1 MPYAVAPRCNQF
13 CSKSGTANLL
23 TPTNQAIFQTI
34 VIFVGLF
41 RVTLAISVVLSHIVK
56 TETSFYQGFGGTN
69 AVEIFFLVSGFYIA
83 LILDKT
89 YKSKRL
95 FYLNRILR
103 LYPIYLIVCLLV
115 LLTSIFRRGVAENLF
130 DYSPFVLLISTL
142 SNLTLIGTDW
152 LMFFDTSNG
161 GIQLTSSVVT
171 GDRMRD
177 LLWIAPAW
185 SLGIEIT
192 FYAMAPIL
200 CKRRS
205 KFLLIVIIGLLAVRI
220 LFIQS
225 GLNFTESPFDSRFFP
240 FELPYFLVGILLYR
254 YKRDAK
260 LKSSIPLKYLYPAL
274 ALFFLIFEPL
284 RSGFDLSRTT
294 SMAVL
299 IIMAA
304 VVVLFG
310 QSNEFDRKFGELS
323 YPIYISHVFIAQAYE
338 FSSTGIV
345 KKFPLLDN
353 SHISMSVQILLILV
367 ASYFL
372 LQITKPIEKIRDKN
386 RNSN

>member
-1 MPYAVAPRCNQF
+1 M
-13 CSKSGTANLL
+13 
-23 TPTNQAIFQTI
+23 
-34 VIFVGLF
+34 GLF
-41 RVTLAISVVLSHIVK
+41 RVILAISVVLSHIVK
-56 TETSFYQGFGGTN
+56 TETPFYQGFGGTN
-69 AVEIFFLVSGFYIA
+69 SVEIFFLVSGFYIA

-89 YKSKRL
+89 YKSKRM

-103 LYPIYLIVCLLV
+103 LYPVYLIVCLLV
-115 LLTSIFRRGVAENLF
+115 LLTSILRRGFAENLF
-130 DYSPFVLLISTL
+130 GYSPLVLLISTF

-200 CKRRS
+200 CRWRS
-205 KFLLIVIIGLLAVRI
+205 RFLIAAIIGLCTIRI
-220 LFIQS
+220 FFNQS
-225 GLNFTESPFDSRFFP
+225 EFNFAGSPFDARFFP

-260 LKSSIPLKYLYPAL
+260 LEITIPVKYLYSAL
-274 ALFFLIFEPL
+274 FLFFLIFEPI
-284 RSGFDLSRTT
+284 RSSFDLSRTA

-299 IIMAA
+299 VIVAA

-310 QSNEFDRKFGELS
+310 QSSEFDRKFGELS
-323 YPIYISHVFIAQAYE
+323 YPIYISHVFIAQVYE

-345 KKFPLLDN
+345 KKFSLLDN
-353 SHISMSVQILLILV
+353 NHISMSVQVLLIVLV
-367 ASYFL
+367 SYFL

-386 RNSN
+386 RKLN

>member
-1 MPYAVAPRCNQF
+1 M
-13 CSKSGTANLL
+13 
-23 TPTNQAIFQTI
+23 
-34 VIFVGLF
+34 GLF
-41 RVTLAISVVLSHIVK
+41 RVILAISVVLSHIAK
-56 TETSFYQGFGGTN
+56 TKSPFYQGFGGTN
-69 AVEIFFLVSGFYIA
+69 SVEIFFLVSGFYIA

-89 YKSKRL
+89 YRSKRI

-200 CKRRS
+200 CKWRS
-205 KFLLIVIIGLLAVRI
+205 RFLLATIIGLCTIRI
-220 LFIQS
+220 VFNQS
-225 GLNFTESPFDSRFFP
+225 DFNFVESPFDARFFP

-254 YKRDAK
+254 YRRDTK
-260 LKSSIPLKYLYPAL
+260 LETTIPLKYLYPAL
-274 ALFFLIFEPL
+274 AFFFLIFEPL
-284 RSGFDLSRTT
+284 RSGLDLSRTA

-299 IIMAA
+299 VIVAA

-310 QSNEFDRKFGELS
+310 QSSEFDRKFGELS
-323 YPIYISHVFIAQAYE
+323 YPIYISHIFVAQLYE

-353 SHISMSVQILLILV
+353 SHVSMSVQVLLMV
-367 ASYFL
+367 VTSYFL

-386 RNSN
+386 RNLN

>member
-1 MPYAVAPRCNQF
+1 M
-13 CSKSGTANLL
+13 
-23 TPTNQAIFQTI
+23 
-34 VIFVGLF
+34 F
-41 RVTLAISVVLSHIVK
+41 RVALAISVVLSHIIK
-56 TETSFYQGFGGTN
+56 TKSSFYQGFGGTN
-69 AVEIFFLVSGFYIA
+69 SVEIFFLVSGFYIA

-89 YKSKRL
+89 YKSKRI

-130 DYSPFVLLISTL
+130 DYSPFVLLISTF

-161 GIQLTSSVVT
+161 GIQFTSSVIT
-171 GDRMRD
+171 GDQMRD

-200 CKRRS
+200 CKWRS
-205 KFLLIVIIGLLAVRI
+205 RFLLATIIGLCTIRI
-220 LFIQS
+220 VFNQS
-225 GLNFTESPFDSRFFP
+225 DFNFVESPFDARFFP

-254 YKRDAK
+254 YRRDTK
-260 LKSSIPLKYLYPAL
+260 LETTIPLKYLYPAL

-284 RSGFDLSRTT
+284 RSGLDLSRTA
-294 SMAVL
+294 SMTVL
-299 IIMAA
+299 VIVAT

-310 QSNEFDRKFGELS
+310 QSSEFDRKFGELS
-323 YPIYISHVFIAQAYE
+323 YPIYISHVFVAQLYE

-345 KKFPLLDN
+345 KKFSLLDN
-353 SHISMSVQILLILV
+353 SHASIFVQVLLMV
-367 ASYFL
+367 VTSYFL

-386 RNSN
+386 RNLN

>member
-1 MPYAVAPRCNQF
+1 M
-13 CSKSGTANLL
+13 
-23 TPTNQAIFQTI
+23 
-34 VIFVGLF
+34 F
-41 RVTLAISVVLSHIVK
+41 RVALAISVVLSHIIK
-56 TETSFYQGFGGTN
+56 TKSSFYQGFGGTN
-69 AVEIFFLVSGFYIA
+69 SVEIFFLVSGFYIA

-89 YKSKRL
+89 YKSKRI

-130 DYSPFVLLISTL
+130 DYSPFVLLISTF

-161 GIQLTSSVVT
+161 GIQFTSSVIT

-200 CKRRS
+200 CKWRS
-205 KFLLIVIIGLLAVRI
+205 RFLLATIIGLCTIRI
-220 LFIQS
+220 VFNQS
-225 GLNFTESPFDSRFFP
+225 DFNFVESPFDARFFP

-254 YKRDAK
+254 YRRDTK
-260 LKSSIPLKYLYPAL
+260 LETTIPLKYLYPAL
-274 ALFFLIFEPL
+274 ALFFLIFEPV
-284 RSGFDLSRTT
+284 RSGLDLSRTA

-299 IIMAA
+299 VIVSA
-304 VVVLFG
+304 VIVLFG
-310 QSNEFDRKFGELS
+310 QSSEFDRKFGELS
-323 YPIYISHVFIAQAYE
+323 YPIYISHVFVAQLYD

-345 KKFPLLDN
+345 KKFSLLDN
-353 SHISMSVQILLILV
+353 SHVSMSVQVLLMVLT
-367 ASYFL
+367 SYFL

-386 RNSN
+386 RNLN

>member
-1 MPYAVAPRCNQF
+1 
-13 CSKSGTANLL
+13 
-23 TPTNQAIFQTI
+23 
-34 VIFVGLF
+34 VGLF
-41 RVTLAISVVLSHIVK
+41 RVILAISVVLSHIAK
-56 TETSFYQGFGGTN
+56 TKSPFYQGFGGTN
-69 AVEIFFLVSGFYIA
+69 SVEIFFLVSGFYIA

-89 YKSKRL
+89 YRSKRI

-200 CKRRS
+200 CKWRS
-205 KFLLIVIIGLLAVRI
+205 RFLLATIIGLCTIRI
-220 LFIQS
+220 VFNQS
-225 GLNFTESPFDSRFFP
+225 DFNFVESPFDARFFP

-254 YKRDAK
+254 YRRDTK
-260 LKSSIPLKYLYPAL
+260 LETTIPLKYLYPAL
-274 ALFFLIFEPL
+274 ALFFLIFETL
-284 RSGFDLSRTT
+284 RSSLGLSRTA

-299 IIMAA
+299 VIVAA

-310 QSNEFDRKFGELS
+310 QSSEFDRKFGELS
-323 YPIYISHVFIAQAYE
+323 YPIYISHIFVAQLYE

-353 SHISMSVQILLILV
+353 SHVSMSVQVLLMV
-367 ASYFL
+367 VTSYFL

-386 RNSN
+386 RNLN

>member
-1 MPYAVAPRCNQF
+1 M
-13 CSKSGTANLL
+13 
-23 TPTNQAIFQTI
+23 
-34 VIFVGLF
+34 GLF
-41 RVTLAISVVLSHIVK
+41 RVILAISVVLSHIVK
-56 TETSFYQGFGGTN
+56 TETPFYQGFGGTN
-69 AVEIFFLVSGFYIA
+69 SVEIFFLVSGFYIA

-89 YKSKRL
+89 YKSKRM

-103 LYPIYLIVCLLV
+103 LYPVYLIVCLLV
-115 LLTSIFRRGVAENLF
+115 LLTSILRRGFAENLF
-130 DYSPFVLLISTL
+130 GYSPLVLLISTF

-200 CKRRS
+200 CRWRS
-205 KFLLIVIIGLLAVRI
+205 RFLIAAIIGLCTIRI
-220 LFIQS
+220 LFNQS
-225 GLNFTESPFDSRFFP
+225 EFNFAGSPFDARFFP

-254 YKRDAK
+254 CKRDAK
-260 LKSSIPLKYLYPAL
+260 LEVTIPLKYLYSAL
-274 ALFFLIFEPL
+274 FLFFLIFEPI
-284 RSGFDLSRTT
+284 RSSFDLSRTA

-299 IIMAA
+299 VIVAA

-310 QSNEFDRKFGELS
+310 QSSEFDRKFGELS
-323 YPIYISHVFIAQAYE
+323 YQIYISHVFIAQVYE

-345 KKFPLLDN
+345 KKFSLLDN
-353 SHISMSVQILLILV
+353 NHISMSVQVLLIVLV
-367 ASYFL
+367 SYFL

-386 RNSN
+386 RNPN

>member
-1 MPYAVAPRCNQF
+1 M
-13 CSKSGTANLL
+13 
-23 TPTNQAIFQTI
+23 
-34 VIFVGLF
+34 GLF
-41 RVTLAISVVLSHIVK
+41 RVILAISVVLSHIVK
-56 TETSFYQGFGGTN
+56 TETPFYQGFGGTN
-69 AVEIFFLVSGFYIA
+69 SVEIFFLVSGFYIA

-89 YKSKRL
+89 YKSKRM

-103 LYPIYLIVCLLV
+103 LYPVYLIVCLLV
-115 LLTSIFRRGVAENLF
+115 LLTSILRRGFAENLF
-130 DYSPFVLLISTL
+130 GYSPLVLLISTF

-200 CKRRS
+200 CRWRS
-205 KFLLIVIIGLLAVRI
+205 RFLIAAIIGLCTIRI
-220 LFIQS
+220 FFNQS
-225 GLNFTESPFDSRFFP
+225 EFNFAGSPFDARFFP

-254 YKRDAK
+254 CKRDAK
-260 LKSSIPLKYLYPAL
+260 LEVTIPLKYLYSAL
-274 ALFFLIFEPL
+274 FLFFLIFEPI
-284 RSGFDLSRTT
+284 RSSFDLSRTA

-299 IIMAA
+299 VIVAA

-310 QSNEFDRKFGELS
+310 QSSEFDRKFGELS
-323 YPIYISHVFIAQAYE
+323 YPIYISHVFIAQVYE

-345 KKFPLLDN
+345 KKFSLLDN
-353 SHISMSVQILLILV
+353 NHISMSVQVLLIVLV
-367 ASYFL
+367 SYFL

-386 RNSN
+386 RNPN

>member
-1 MPYAVAPRCNQF
+1 M
-13 CSKSGTANLL
+13 
-23 TPTNQAIFQTI
+23 
-34 VIFVGLF
+34 F
-41 RVTLAISVVLSHIVK
+41 RVALAISVVLSHIIK
-56 TETSFYQGFGGTN
+56 TKPSFYQGFGGTN
-69 AVEIFFLVSGFYIA
+69 SVEIFFLVSGFYIA

-89 YKSKRL
+89 YKSKRI

-130 DYSPFVLLISTL
+130 DYTPFVLLISTL

-200 CKRRS
+200 CKWRS
-205 KFLLIVIIGLLAVRI
+205 RFLLATIIGLCTIRI
-220 LFIQS
+220 VFNQS
-225 GLNFTESPFDSRFFP
+225 DFNFVESPFDARFFP

-254 YKRDAK
+254 YRRDTK
-260 LKSSIPLKYLYPAL
+260 LETTIPLKYLYPAL

-284 RSGFDLSRTT
+284 RSGLDLSRTA

-299 IIMAA
+299 VIVAT

-310 QSNEFDRKFGELS
+310 QSSEFDRKFGELS
-323 YPIYISHVFIAQAYE
+323 YPIYISHVFVAQLYD

-345 KKFPLLDN
+345 NKFSLLDN
-353 SHISMSVQILLILV
+353 SHVSMSVQVLLMVLT
-367 ASYFL
+367 SYFL

-386 RNSN
+386 RNLN

>member
-1 MPYAVAPRCNQF
+1 M
-13 CSKSGTANLL
+13 
-23 TPTNQAIFQTI
+23 
-34 VIFVGLF
+34 F
-41 RVTLAISVVLSHIVK
+41 RVALAISVVLSHIIK
-56 TETSFYQGFGGTN
+56 TKSSFYQGFGGTN
-69 AVEIFFLVSGFYIA
+69 SVEIFFLVSGFYIA

-89 YKSKRL
+89 YKSKRI

-130 DYSPFVLLISTL
+130 DYSPFVLLISTF

-161 GIQLTSSVVT
+161 GIQFTSSVIT

-200 CKRRS
+200 CKWRS
-205 KFLLIVIIGLLAVRI
+205 RFLLATIIGLCTIRI
-220 LFIQS
+220 VFNQS
-225 GLNFTESPFDSRFFP
+225 DFNFVESPFDARFFP

-254 YKRDAK
+254 YRRDTK
-260 LKSSIPLKYLYPAL
+260 LETTIPLKYLYPAL

-284 RSGFDLSRTT
+284 RSGLDLSRTA

-299 IIMAA
+299 VIVAT

-310 QSNEFDRKFGELS
+310 QSSEFDRKFGELS
-323 YPIYISHVFIAQAYE
+323 YPIYISHVFVAQLYD

-345 KKFPLLDN
+345 KKFSLLDN
-353 SHISMSVQILLILV
+353 SHVSMSVQVLLMVLT
-367 ASYFL
+367 SYFL

-386 RNSN
+386 RNLN

>member
-1 MPYAVAPRCNQF
+1 M
-13 CSKSGTANLL
+13 
-23 TPTNQAIFQTI
+23 
-34 VIFVGLF
+34 GLF
-41 RVTLAISVVLSHIVK
+41 RVILAISVVLSHIVK
-56 TETSFYQGFGGTN
+56 TETPFYQGFGGTN
-69 AVEIFFLVSGFYIA
+69 SVEIFFLVSGFYIA

-89 YKSKRL
+89 YKSKRM

-103 LYPIYLIVCLLV
+103 LYPVYLIVCLLV
-115 LLTSIFRRGVAENLF
+115 LLTSILRRGFAENLF
-130 DYSPFVLLISTL
+130 GYSPLVLLISTF

-192 FYAMAPIL
+192 FYAMAPII
-200 CKRRS
+200 CRWRS
-205 KFLLIVIIGLLAVRI
+205 RFLIAAIIGLCTIRI
-220 LFIQS
+220 LFNQS
-225 GLNFTESPFDSRFFP
+225 EFNFAESPFDARFFP

-260 LKSSIPLKYLYPAL
+260 LEITIPVKYLYSAL
-274 ALFFLIFEPL
+274 FLFFLIFEPI
-284 RSGFDLSRTT
+284 RSSFDLSRTA

-299 IIMAA
+299 VIVAA

-310 QSNEFDRKFGELS
+310 QSSEFDRKFGELS
-323 YPIYISHVFIAQAYE
+323 YPIYISHVFIAQVYE

-345 KKFPLLDN
+345 KKFSLLDN
-353 SHISMSVQILLILV
+353 NHISMSVQVLLIVLV
-367 ASYFL
+367 SYFL

-386 RNSN
+386 RNLN

>member
-1 MPYAVAPRCNQF
+1 M
-13 CSKSGTANLL
+13 
-23 TPTNQAIFQTI
+23 
-34 VIFVGLF
+34 F
-41 RVTLAISVVLSHIVK
+41 RVALAISVVLSHIIK
-56 TETSFYQGFGGTN
+56 TKSSFYQGFGGTN
-69 AVEIFFLVSGFYIA
+69 SVEIFFLVSGFYIA

-89 YKSKRL
+89 YKSKRI

-130 DYSPFVLLISTL
+130 DYSPFVLLISTF

-161 GIQLTSSVVT
+161 GIQFTSSVIT

-200 CKRRS
+200 CKWRS
-205 KFLLIVIIGLLAVRI
+205 RFLLATIIGLCTIRI
-220 LFIQS
+220 VFNQS
-225 GLNFTESPFDSRFFP
+225 DINFVESPFDARFFP

-254 YKRDAK
+254 YRRDTK
-260 LKSSIPLKYLYPAL
+260 LETTIPLKYLYPAL

-284 RSGFDLSRTT
+284 RSGLDLSRTA
-294 SMAVL
+294 SMTVL
-299 IIMAA
+299 VIVAT

-310 QSNEFDRKFGELS
+310 QSSEFDRKFGELS
-323 YPIYISHVFIAQAYE
+323 YPIYISHVFVAQLYD

-345 KKFPLLDN
+345 KKFSLLDN
-353 SHISMSVQILLILV
+353 SHVSMSVQVLLMV
-367 ASYFL
+367 VTSYFL

-386 RNSN
+386 RNLN

>member
-1 MPYAVAPRCNQF
+1 MGF
-13 CSKSGTANLL
+13 
-23 TPTNQAIFQTI
+23 
-34 VIFVGLF
+34 F
-41 RVTLAISVVLSHIVK
+41 RVILAISVVLSHIVRSD
-56 TETSFYQGFGGTN
+56 TPFYQGFGGTN
-69 AVEIFFLVSGFYIA
+69 SVEIFFLVSGFYIA

-95 FYLNRILR
+95 FFLNRILR

-115 LLTSIFRRGVAENLF
+115 LLTAIVRRGVAENLF
-130 DYSPFVLLISTL
+130 DYSPFVLLISTF

-161 GIQLTSSVVT
+161 GIQFTSSVVT

-200 CKRRS
+200 CKWRTR
-205 KFLLIVIIGLLAVRI
+205 FLITTIIGLCTVRI
-220 LFIQS
+220 LFNQS
-225 GLNFTESPFDSRFFP
+225 DFNFAESPFDARFFP
-240 FELPYFLVGILLYR
+240 FELPYFLIGILLYR

-260 LKSSIPLKYLYPAL
+260 LESSIPLKYLYPAI
-274 ALFFLIFEPL
+274 ALFFLIFEPF
-284 RSGFDLSRTT
+284 RSGLDLSRTA

-299 IIMAA
+299 VLVTA

-310 QSNEFDRKFGELS
+310 QTSEFDRKFGELS
-323 YPIYISHVFIAQAYE
+323 YPIYISHVFIAQMYE
-338 FSSTGIV
+338 FSSTGIA
-345 KKFPLLDN
+345 KRFPLLDN
-353 SHISMSVQILLILV
+353 NHISMSVQVLLIIV

-372 LQITKPIEKIRDKN
+372 IQITKPIEKIRDKN
-386 RNSN
+386 RNFYKP

>member
-1 MPYAVAPRCNQF
+1 M
-13 CSKSGTANLL
+13 
-23 TPTNQAIFQTI
+23 
-34 VIFVGLF
+34 GLF
-41 RVTLAISVVLSHIVK
+41 RVILAISVVLSHIVK
-56 TETSFYQGFGGTN
+56 TETPFYQGFGGTN
-69 AVEIFFLVSGFYIA
+69 SVEIFFLVSGFYIA

-89 YKSKRL
+89 YKSKRM

-103 LYPIYLIVCLLV
+103 LYPVYLIVCLLV
-115 LLTSIFRRGVAENLF
+115 LLTSILRRGFAENLF
-130 DYSPFVLLISTL
+130 GYSPLVLLISTF

-200 CKRRS
+200 CRWRS
-205 KFLLIVIIGLLAVRI
+205 RFLIAAIIGLCTIRI
-220 LFIQS
+220 LFNQS
-225 GLNFTESPFDSRFFP
+225 EFNFAESPFDARFFP

-254 YKRDAK
+254 CKRDAK
-260 LKSSIPLKYLYPAL
+260 LEVTIPLKYLYSAL
-274 ALFFLIFEPL
+274 FLFFLIFEPI
-284 RSGFDLSRTT
+284 RSSFDLSRTA

-299 IIMAA
+299 VIVAA

-310 QSNEFDRKFGELS
+310 QSSEFDRKFGELS
-323 YPIYISHVFIAQAYE
+323 YPIYISHVFIAQVYE

-345 KKFPLLDN
+345 KKFSLLDN
-353 SHISMSVQILLILV
+353 NHISMSVQVLLIVLV
-367 ASYFL
+367 SYFL

-386 RNSN
+386 RKLN

>member
-1 MPYAVAPRCNQF
+1 M
-13 CSKSGTANLL
+13 
-23 TPTNQAIFQTI
+23 
-34 VIFVGLF
+34 GLF
-41 RVTLAISVVLSHIVK
+41 RVILAISVVLSHIVK
-56 TETSFYQGFGGTN
+56 TETPFYQGFGGTN
-69 AVEIFFLVSGFYIA
+69 SVEIFFLVSGFYIA

-89 YKSKRL
+89 YKSKRM

-115 LLTSIFRRGVAENLF
+115 LLTSILRRGFAENLF
-130 DYSPFVLLISTL
+130 GYSPLVLLISTF

-200 CKRRS
+200 CRWRS
-205 KFLLIVIIGLLAVRI
+205 RFLIVAIIGLCTIRI
-220 LFIQS
+220 LFNQS
-225 GLNFTESPFDSRFFP
+225 EFNFAESPFDARFFP

-254 YKRDAK
+254 CKRDAK
-260 LKSSIPLKYLYPAL
+260 LEVTIPLKYLYSAL
-274 ALFFLIFEPL
+274 FLFFLIFEPI
-284 RSGFDLSRTT
+284 RSGFDLSRTA

-299 IIMAA
+299 VIVAA

-310 QSNEFDRKFGELS
+310 QSSEFDRKFGELS
-323 YPIYISHVFIAQAYE
+323 YPIYISHVFIAQVYE
-338 FSSTGIV
+338 FSSTSIV
-345 KKFPLLDN
+345 KKFSLLDN
-353 SHISMSVQILLILV
+353 SHISISVQVLLIVLV
-367 ASYFL
+367 SYFL

-386 RNSN
+386 RNLN

>member
-1 MPYAVAPRCNQF
+1 M
-13 CSKSGTANLL
+13 
-23 TPTNQAIFQTI
+23 
-34 VIFVGLF
+34 GLF
-41 RVTLAISVVLSHIVK
+41 RVILAISVVLSHIVK
-56 TETSFYQGFGGTN
+56 TETPFYQGFGGTN
-69 AVEIFFLVSGFYIA
+69 SVEIFFLVSGFYIA

-89 YKSKRL
+89 YKSKRM

-103 LYPIYLIVCLLV
+103 LYPVYLIVCLLV
-115 LLTSIFRRGVAENLF
+115 LLTSILRRGFAENLF
-130 DYSPFVLLISTL
+130 GYSPLVLLISTF

-200 CKRRS
+200 CRWRS
-205 KFLLIVIIGLLAVRI
+205 RFLIAAIIGLCTIRI
-220 LFIQS
+220 FFNQS
-225 GLNFTESPFDSRFFP
+225 EFNFAGSPFDARFFP

-260 LKSSIPLKYLYPAL
+260 LEITIPVKYLYSAL
-274 ALFFLIFEPL
+274 FLFFLIFEPI
-284 RSGFDLSRTT
+284 RSSFDLSRTA

-299 IIMAA
+299 VIVAA

-310 QSNEFDRKFGELS
+310 QSSEFDRKFGELS
-323 YPIYISHVFIAQAYE
+323 YPIYISHVFIAQVYE

-345 KKFPLLDN
+345 KKFSLLDN
-353 SHISMSVQILLILV
+353 NPISMSVQVLLIVLV
-367 ASYFL
+367 SYFL

-386 RNSN
+386 RKLN

>member
-1 MPYAVAPRCNQF
+1 M
-13 CSKSGTANLL
+13 
-23 TPTNQAIFQTI
+23 
-34 VIFVGLF
+34 GLF
-41 RVTLAISVVLSHIVK
+41 RVILAISVVLSHIVK
-56 TETSFYQGFGGTN
+56 TETPFYQGFGGTN
-69 AVEIFFLVSGFYIA
+69 SVEIFFLVSGFYIA

-89 YKSKRL
+89 YKSKRM

-103 LYPIYLIVCLLV
+103 LYPVYLIVCLLV
-115 LLTSIFRRGVAENLF
+115 LLTSILRRGFAENLF
-130 DYSPFVLLISTL
+130 GYSPLVLLISTF

-200 CKRRS
+200 CRWRS
-205 KFLLIVIIGLLAVRI
+205 RFLIAAIIGICTIRI
-220 LFIQS
+220 FFNQS
-225 GLNFTESPFDSRFFP
+225 EFNFAESPFDARFFP

-260 LKSSIPLKYLYPAL
+260 LEITIPLKYLYSAL
-274 ALFFLIFEPL
+274 FLFFLIFEPIP
-284 RSGFDLSRTT
+284 SSFDLSRTA

-299 IIMAA
+299 VIVAA

-310 QSNEFDRKFGELS
+310 QSSEFDRKFGELS
-323 YPIYISHVFIAQAYE
+323 YPIYISHVFIAQVYE

-345 KKFPLLDN
+345 KKFSLLDN
-353 SHISMSVQILLILV
+353 NHISMSVQVLLIVLV
-367 ASYFL
+367 SYFI

-386 RNSN
+386 RKLN

>member
-1 MPYAVAPRCNQF
+1 M
-13 CSKSGTANLL
+13 
-23 TPTNQAIFQTI
+23 
-34 VIFVGLF
+34 GLF
-41 RVTLAISVVLSHIVK
+41 RVILAISVVLSHIVK
-56 TETSFYQGFGGTN
+56 TETPFYQGFGGTN
-69 AVEIFFLVSGFYIA
+69 SVEIFFLVSGFYIA

-89 YKSKRL
+89 YKSKRM

-103 LYPIYLIVCLLV
+103 LYPVYLIVCLLV
-115 LLTSIFRRGVAENLF
+115 LLTSILRRGFAENLF
-130 DYSPFVLLISTL
+130 GYSPLVLLISTF

-200 CKRRS
+200 CRWRS
-205 KFLLIVIIGLLAVRI
+205 RFLIAAIIGLCTIRI
-220 LFIQS
+220 FFNQS
-225 GLNFTESPFDSRFFP
+225 EFNFAGSPFDARFFP

-254 YKRDAK
+254 CKRDAK
-260 LKSSIPLKYLYPAL
+260 LEVTIPLKYLYSAL
-274 ALFFLIFEPL
+274 FLFFLIFEPI
-284 RSGFDLSRTT
+284 RSSFDLSRTA

-299 IIMAA
+299 VIVAA

-310 QSNEFDRKFGELS
+310 QSSEFDRKFGELS
-323 YPIYISHVFIAQAYE
+323 YPIYISHVFIAQVYE

-345 KKFPLLDN
+345 KKFSLLDN
-353 SHISMSVQILLILV
+353 NHISMSVQVLLIVLV
-367 ASYFL
+367 SYFL

-386 RNSN
+386 RKLN

>member
-1 MPYAVAPRCNQF
+1 M
-13 CSKSGTANLL
+13 
-23 TPTNQAIFQTI
+23 
-34 VIFVGLF
+34 F
-41 RVTLAISVVLSHIVK
+41 RVALAISVVLSHIIK
-56 TETSFYQGFGGTN
+56 TKSSFYQGFGGTN
-69 AVEIFFLVSGFYIA
+69 SVEIFFLVSGFYIA

-89 YKSKRL
+89 YKSKRI

-130 DYSPFVLLISTL
+130 DYSPFVLLISTF

-161 GIQLTSSVVT
+161 GIQFTSSVIT
-171 GDRMRD
+171 GDQMRD

-200 CKRRS
+200 CKWRS
-205 KFLLIVIIGLLAVRI
+205 RFLLATIIGLCTIRI
-220 LFIQS
+220 VFNQS
-225 GLNFTESPFDSRFFP
+225 DFNFVESPFDARFFP

-254 YKRDAK
+254 YRRDTK
-260 LKSSIPLKYLYPAL
+260 LETTIPLKYLYPAL

-284 RSGFDLSRTT
+284 RSGLDLSRTA

-299 IIMAA
+299 VIVAT

-310 QSNEFDRKFGELS
+310 QSSEFDRKFGELS
-323 YPIYISHVFIAQAYE
+323 YPIYISHIFVAQLYE

-353 SHISMSVQILLILV
+353 SHVSMSVQVLLMVLT
-367 ASYFL
+367 SYFL

-386 RNSN
+386 RNLN

>member
-1 MPYAVAPRCNQF
+1 M
-13 CSKSGTANLL
+13 
-23 TPTNQAIFQTI
+23 
-34 VIFVGLF
+34 F
-41 RVTLAISVVLSHIVK
+41 RVALAISVVLSHIIK
-56 TETSFYQGFGGTN
+56 TKSSFYQGFGGTN
-69 AVEIFFLVSGFYIA
+69 SVEVFFLVSGFYIA

-89 YKSKRL
+89 YKSKRI

-130 DYSPFVLLISTL
+130 DYSPFVLLISTF

-161 GIQLTSSVVT
+161 GIQFTSSVIT

-200 CKRRS
+200 CKWRS
-205 KFLLIVIIGLLAVRI
+205 RFLLATIIGLCTIRI
-220 LFIQS
+220 VFNQS
-225 GLNFTESPFDSRFFP
+225 DFNFVESPFDARFFP

-254 YKRDAK
+254 YRRDTK
-260 LKSSIPLKYLYPAL
+260 LETTIPLKYLYPAL

-284 RSGFDLSRTT
+284 RSGLDLSRTA

-299 IIMAA
+299 VIVAT

-310 QSNEFDRKFGELS
+310 QSSEFDRKFGELS
-323 YPIYISHVFIAQAYE
+323 YPIYISHVFVAQLYD

-345 KKFPLLDN
+345 KKFSLLDN
-353 SHISMSVQILLILV
+353 SHVSISVQVLLMVLT
-367 ASYFL
+367 SYFL

-386 RNSN
+386 RNLN

>member
-1 MPYAVAPRCNQF
+1 M
-13 CSKSGTANLL
+13 
-23 TPTNQAIFQTI
+23 
-34 VIFVGLF
+34 F
-41 RVTLAISVVLSHIVK
+41 RVALAISVVLSHIIK
-56 TETSFYQGFGGTN
+56 TKSSFYQGFGGTN
-69 AVEIFFLVSGFYIA
+69 SVEIFFLVSGFYIA

-89 YKSKRL
+89 YKSKRI

-130 DYSPFVLLISTL
+130 DYSPFVLLISTF

-161 GIQLTSSVVT
+161 GIQFTSSVIT

-200 CKRRS
+200 CKWRS
-205 KFLLIVIIGLLAVRI
+205 RFLLATIIGLCTIRI
-220 LFIQS
+220 VFNQS
-225 GLNFTESPFDSRFFP
+225 DFNFVESPFDARFFP

-254 YKRDAK
+254 YRRDTK
-260 LKSSIPLKYLYPAL
+260 LETTIPLKYLYPAL

-284 RSGFDLSRTT
+284 RSGLDLSRTA

-299 IIMAA
+299 FIVAT

-310 QSNEFDRKFGELS
+310 QSSEFDRKFGELS
-323 YPIYISHVFIAQAYE
+323 YPIYISHVFVAQLYD

-345 KKFPLLDN
+345 KKFSLLDN
-353 SHISMSVQILLILV
+353 SHVSMSVQVLLMVLT
-367 ASYFL
+367 SYFL

-386 RNSN
+386 RNLN

>member
-1 MPYAVAPRCNQF
+1 M
-13 CSKSGTANLL
+13 
-23 TPTNQAIFQTI
+23 
-34 VIFVGLF
+34 GLF
-41 RVTLAISVVLSHIVK
+41 RVILAISVVLSHIVK
-56 TETSFYQGFGGTN
+56 TETPFYQGFGGTN
-69 AVEIFFLVSGFYIA
+69 SVEIFFLVSGFYIA

-89 YKSKRL
+89 YKSKRM

-103 LYPIYLIVCLLV
+103 LYPVYLIVCLLV
-115 LLTSIFRRGVAENLF
+115 LLTSILRRGFAENLF
-130 DYSPFVLLISTL
+130 GYSPLVLLISTF

-200 CKRRS
+200 CRWRS
-205 KFLLIVIIGLLAVRI
+205 RFLIAAIIGLCTIRI
-220 LFIQS
+220 LFNQS
-225 GLNFTESPFDSRFFP
+225 EFNFAESPFDARFFP

-254 YKRDAK
+254 CKRDAK
-260 LKSSIPLKYLYPAL
+260 LEVTIPLKYLYSAL
-274 ALFFLIFEPL
+274 FLFFLIFEPI
-284 RSGFDLSRTT
+284 RSSFDLSRTA

-299 IIMAA
+299 VIVAA

-310 QSNEFDRKFGELS
+310 QSSEFDRKFGELS
-323 YPIYISHVFIAQAYE
+323 YPIYISHVFIAQVYE

-345 KKFPLLDN
+345 KKFSLLDN
-353 SHISMSVQILLILV
+353 NHISMSVQVLLIVLV
-367 ASYFL
+367 SYFL

-386 RNSN
+386 RNPN

>member
-1 MPYAVAPRCNQF
+1 M
-13 CSKSGTANLL
+13 
-23 TPTNQAIFQTI
+23 
-34 VIFVGLF
+34 F
-41 RVTLAISVVLSHIVK
+41 RVALAISVVLSHIIK
-56 TETSFYQGFGGTN
+56 TKSSFYQGFGGTN
-69 AVEIFFLVSGFYIA
+69 SVEIFFLVSGFYIA

-89 YKSKRL
+89 YKSKRI

-130 DYSPFVLLISTL
+130 DYSPFVLLISTF

-161 GIQLTSSVVT
+161 GIQFTSSVIT

-200 CKRRS
+200 CKWRS
-205 KFLLIVIIGLLAVRI
+205 RFLLATIIGLCTIRI
-220 LFIQS
+220 VFNQS
-225 GLNFTESPFDSRFFP
+225 DFNFVESPFDARFFP

-254 YKRDAK
+254 YRRDTK
-260 LKSSIPLKYLYPAL
+260 LETTIPLKYLYPAL

-284 RSGFDLSRTT
+284 RSGLDLSRTA

-299 IIMAA
+299 VIVAT

-310 QSNEFDRKFGELS
+310 QSSEFDRKFGELS
-323 YPIYISHVFIAQAYE
+323 YPIYISHVFVAQLYD

-345 KKFPLLDN
+345 NKFSLLDN
-353 SHISMSVQILLILV
+353 SHVSISVQVLLMVLT
-367 ASYFL
+367 SYFL

-386 RNSN
+386 RNLN

>member
-1 MPYAVAPRCNQF
+1 M
-13 CSKSGTANLL
+13 
-23 TPTNQAIFQTI
+23 
-34 VIFVGLF
+34 F
-41 RVTLAISVVLSHIVK
+41 RVALAISVVLSHIIK
-56 TETSFYQGFGGTN
+56 TKSSFYQGFGGTN
-69 AVEIFFLVSGFYIA
+69 SVEIFFLVSGFYIA

-89 YKSKRL
+89 YKSKRI

-130 DYSPFVLLISTL
+130 DYSPFVLLISTF

-161 GIQLTSSVVT
+161 GIQFTSSVIT

-338 FSSTGIV
+338 FSCTGIV

>member
-1 MPYAVAPRCNQF
+1 M
-13 CSKSGTANLL
+13 
-23 TPTNQAIFQTI
+23 
-34 VIFVGLF
+34 
-41 RVTLAISVVLSHIVK
+41 
-56 TETSFYQGFGGTN
+56 
-69 AVEIFFLVSGFYIA
+69 
-83 LILDKT
+83 
-89 YKSKRL
+89 

-115 LLTSIFRRGVAENLF
+115 LLTSILRRGFAENLF
-130 DYSPFVLLISTL
+130 GYSPLVLLISTF

-200 CKRRS
+200 CRWRS
-205 KFLLIVIIGLLAVRI
+205 RFLIATIIGLCTIRI
-220 LFIQS
+220 LFNQS
-225 GLNFTESPFDSRFFP
+225 EFNFAESPFDARFFP

-254 YKRDAK
+254 CKRDAK
-260 LKSSIPLKYLYPAL
+260 LVITIPLKYLYSAL
-274 ALFFLIFEPL
+274 FLFFLIFEPI
-284 RSGFDLSRTT
+284 RSGFDLSRTA

-299 IIMAA
+299 VIVAA

-310 QSNEFDRKFGELS
+310 QSSEFDRKFGELS
-323 YPIYISHVFIAQAYE
+323 YPIYISHVFIAQVYE
-338 FSSTGIV
+338 YSSTGIV
-345 KKFPLLDN
+345 KKFSLLDN
-353 SHISMSVQILLILV
+353 SHISMSVQVLLIVLV
-367 ASYFL
+367 SYFL

-386 RNSN
+386 RNLN

>member
-1 MPYAVAPRCNQF
+1 M
-13 CSKSGTANLL
+13 
-23 TPTNQAIFQTI
+23 
-34 VIFVGLF
+34 F
-41 RVTLAISVVLSHIVK
+41 RVALAISVVLSHIIK
-56 TETSFYQGFGGTN
+56 TKSSFYQGFGGTN
-69 AVEIFFLVSGFYIA
+69 SVEIFFLVSGFYIA

-89 YKSKRL
+89 YKSKRI

-130 DYSPFVLLISTL
+130 DYTPFVLLISTL

-200 CKRRS
+200 CKWRS
-205 KFLLIVIIGLLAVRI
+205 RFLLATIIGLCTIRI
-220 LFIQS
+220 VFNQS
-225 GLNFTESPFDSRFFP
+225 DFNFVESPFDARFFP

-254 YKRDAK
+254 YRRDTK
-260 LKSSIPLKYLYPAL
+260 LETTIPLKYLYPAL

-284 RSGFDLSRTT
+284 RSGLDLSRTA

-299 IIMAA
+299 VIVAT

-310 QSNEFDRKFGELS
+310 QSSEFDRKFGELS
-323 YPIYISHVFIAQAYE
+323 YPIYISHIFVAQLYE

-353 SHISMSVQILLILV
+353 SHVSMSVQVLLMVLT
-367 ASYFL
+367 SYFL

-386 RNSN
+386 RNLN

>member
-1 MPYAVAPRCNQF
+1 M
-13 CSKSGTANLL
+13 
-23 TPTNQAIFQTI
+23 
-34 VIFVGLF
+34 GLF
-41 RVTLAISVVLSHIVK
+41 RVILAISVVLSHIVK
-56 TETSFYQGFGGTN
+56 TETPFYQGFGGTN
-69 AVEIFFLVSGFYIA
+69 SVEIFFLVSGFYIA

-89 YKSKRL
+89 YKSKRM

-115 LLTSIFRRGVAENLF
+115 LLTSILRRGFAENLF
-130 DYSPFVLLISTL
+130 GYSPLVLLISTF

-192 FYAMAPIL
+192 FYAMAPVL
-200 CKRRS
+200 CRWRS
-205 KFLLIVIIGLLAVRI
+205 RFLIAAIIGLCTIRI
-220 LFIQS
+220 FFNQS
-225 GLNFTESPFDSRFFP
+225 EFNFAGSPFDARFFP

-254 YKRDAK
+254 CKRDAK
-260 LKSSIPLKYLYPAL
+260 LEVTIPLKYLYSAL
-274 ALFFLIFEPL
+274 FLFFLIFEPI
-284 RSGFDLSRTT
+284 RSSFDLSRTA

-299 IIMAA
+299 VIVAA

-310 QSNEFDRKFGELS
+310 QSSEFDRKFGELS
-323 YPIYISHVFIAQAYE
+323 YPIYISHVFIAQVYE

-345 KKFPLLDN
+345 KKFSLLDN
-353 SHISMSVQILLILV
+353 NHISMSVQVLLIVLV
-367 ASYFL
+367 SYFL

-386 RNSN
+386 RKLN

>member
-1 MPYAVAPRCNQF
+1 
-13 CSKSGTANLL
+13 
-23 TPTNQAIFQTI
+23 
-34 VIFVGLF
+34 VGLF
-41 RVTLAISVVLSHIVK
+41 RVILAISVVLSHIVK
-56 TETSFYQGFGGTN
+56 TETPFYQGFGGTN
-69 AVEIFFLVSGFYIA
+69 SVEIFFLISGFYIA

-89 YKSKRL
+89 YKSKRM

-115 LLTSIFRRGVAENLF
+115 LLTSILRRGFAENLF
-130 DYSPFVLLISTL
+130 GYSPLVLLISTF

-200 CKRRS
+200 CRWRS
-205 KFLLIVIIGLLAVRI
+205 RFLIATIIGLCTIRI
-220 LFIQS
+220 LFNQS
-225 GLNFTESPFDSRFFP
+225 EFNFAESPFDARFFP

-254 YKRDAK
+254 CKRDAK
-260 LKSSIPLKYLYPAL
+260 LVITIPLKYLYSAL
-274 ALFFLIFEPL
+274 FLFFLIFEPI
-284 RSGFDLSRTT
+284 RSGFDLSRTA

-299 IIMAA
+299 VIVAA

-310 QSNEFDRKFGELS
+310 QSSEFDRKFGELS
-323 YPIYISHVFIAQAYE
+323 YPIYISHVFIAQVYE
-338 FSSTGIV
+338 YSSTGIV
-345 KKFPLLDN
+345 KKFSLLDN
-353 SHISMSVQILLILV
+353 SHISMSVQVLLIVLV
-367 ASYFL
+367 SYFL

-386 RNSN
+386 RNLN

>member
-1 MPYAVAPRCNQF
+1 M
-13 CSKSGTANLL
+13 
-23 TPTNQAIFQTI
+23 
-34 VIFVGLF
+34 GLF
-41 RVTLAISVVLSHIVK
+41 RVILAISVVLSHIVK
-56 TETSFYQGFGGTN
+56 TETPFYQGFGGTN
-69 AVEIFFLVSGFYIA
+69 SVEIFFLVSGFYIA

-89 YKSKRL
+89 YKSKRM

-115 LLTSIFRRGVAENLF
+115 LLTSILRRGFAENLF
-130 DYSPFVLLISTL
+130 GYSPLVLLISTF

-200 CKRRS
+200 CRWRS
-205 KFLLIVIIGLLAVRI
+205 RFLIAAIIGLCTIRI
-220 LFIQS
+220 LFNQS
-225 GLNFTESPFDSRFFP
+225 EFNFAESPFDARFFP

-254 YKRDAK
+254 CKRDAK
-260 LKSSIPLKYLYPAL
+260 LEVTIPLKYLYSAL
-274 ALFFLIFEPL
+274 FLFFLIFEPI
-284 RSGFDLSRTT
+284 RSSFDLSRTA

-299 IIMAA
+299 VIVAA

-310 QSNEFDRKFGELS
+310 QSSEFDRKFGELS
-323 YPIYISHVFIAQAYE
+323 YPIYISHVFIAQVYE

-345 KKFPLLDN
+345 KKFSLLDN
-353 SHISMSVQILLILV
+353 NHISMSVQVLLIVLV
-367 ASYFL
+367 SYFL

-386 RNSN
+386 RKLN

>member
-1 MPYAVAPRCNQF
+1 M
-13 CSKSGTANLL
+13 
-23 TPTNQAIFQTI
+23 
-34 VIFVGLF
+34 F
-41 RVTLAISVVLSHIVK
+41 RVALAISVVLSHIIK
-56 TETSFYQGFGGTN
+56 TKPSFYQGFGGTN
-69 AVEIFFLVSGFYIA
+69 SVEIFFLVSGFYIA

-89 YKSKRL
+89 YKSKRI

-130 DYSPFVLLISTL
+130 DYSPFVLLISTF

-161 GIQLTSSVVT
+161 GIQFTSSVIT

-200 CKRRS
+200 CKWRS
-205 KFLLIVIIGLLAVRI
+205 RFLLATIIGLCTIRI
-220 LFIQS
+220 VFNQS
-225 GLNFTESPFDSRFFP
+225 DFNFVESPFDARFFP

-254 YKRDAK
+254 YRRDTK
-260 LKSSIPLKYLYPAL
+260 LETTIPLKYLYPAL

-284 RSGFDLSRTT
+284 RSGLDLSRTA

-299 IIMAA
+299 VIVAT

-310 QSNEFDRKFGELS
+310 QSSEFDRKFGELS
-323 YPIYISHVFIAQAYE
+323 YPIYISHVFVAQLYD

-345 KKFPLLDN
+345 KKFSLLDN
-353 SHISMSVQILLILV
+353 SHVSMSVQVLLMVLT
-367 ASYFL
+367 SYFL

-386 RNSN
+386 RNLN

>member
-1 MPYAVAPRCNQF
+1 M
-13 CSKSGTANLL
+13 
-23 TPTNQAIFQTI
+23 
-34 VIFVGLF
+34 GLF
-41 RVTLAISVVLSHIVK
+41 RVILAISVVLSHIVK
-56 TETSFYQGFGGTN
+56 TETPFYQGFGGTN
-69 AVEIFFLVSGFYIA
+69 SVEIFFLVSGFYIA

-89 YKSKRL
+89 YKSKRM

-103 LYPIYLIVCLLV
+103 LYPVYLIVCLLV
-115 LLTSIFRRGVAENLF
+115 LLTSILRRGFAENLF
-130 DYSPFVLLISTL
+130 GYSPLVLLISTF

-200 CKRRS
+200 CRWRS
-205 KFLLIVIIGLLAVRI
+205 RFLIAAIIGLCTIRI
-220 LFIQS
+220 LFNQS
-225 GLNFTESPFDSRFFP
+225 EFNFAGSPFDARFFP

-254 YKRDAK
+254 CKRDAK
-260 LKSSIPLKYLYPAL
+260 LEVTIPLKYLYSAL
-274 ALFFLIFEPL
+274 FLFFLIFEPI
-284 RSGFDLSRTT
+284 RSSFDLSRTA

-299 IIMAA
+299 VIVAA

-310 QSNEFDRKFGELS
+310 QSSEFDRKFGELS
-323 YPIYISHVFIAQAYE
+323 YPIYISHVFIAQVYE

-345 KKFPLLDN
+345 KKFSLLDN
-353 SHISMSVQILLILV
+353 NHISMSVQVLLIVLV
-367 ASYFL
+367 SYFL

-386 RNSN
+386 RKLN

>member
-1 MPYAVAPRCNQF
+1 M
-13 CSKSGTANLL
+13 
-23 TPTNQAIFQTI
+23 
-34 VIFVGLF
+34 GLF
-41 RVTLAISVVLSHIVK
+41 RVILAISVVLSHIVK
-56 TETSFYQGFGGTN
+56 TETPFYQGFGGTN
-69 AVEIFFLVSGFYIA
+69 SVEIFFLVSGFYIA

-89 YKSKRL
+89 YKSKRM

-103 LYPIYLIVCLLV
+103 LYPVYLIVCLLV
-115 LLTSIFRRGVAENLF
+115 LLTSILRRGFAENLF
-130 DYSPFVLLISTL
+130 GYSPLVLLISTF

-200 CKRRS
+200 CRWRS
-205 KFLLIVIIGLLAVRI
+205 RFLIAAIIGLCTIRI
-220 LFIQS
+220 FFNQS
-225 GLNFTESPFDSRFFP
+225 EFNFAGSPFDARFFP

-254 YKRDAK
+254 CKRDAK
-260 LKSSIPLKYLYPAL
+260 LEVTIPLKYLYSAL
-274 ALFFLIFEPL
+274 FLFFLIFEPI
-284 RSGFDLSRTT
+284 RSGFDLSRTA

-299 IIMAA
+299 VIVAA

-310 QSNEFDRKFGELS
+310 QSSEFDRKFGELS
-323 YPIYISHVFIAQAYE
+323 YPIYISHVFIAQVYE

-345 KKFPLLDN
+345 KKFSLLDN
-353 SHISMSVQILLILV
+353 NHISMSVQVLLIVLV
-367 ASYFL
+367 SYFL

-386 RNSN
+386 RNPN

>member
-1 MPYAVAPRCNQF
+1 M
-13 CSKSGTANLL
+13 
-23 TPTNQAIFQTI
+23 
-34 VIFVGLF
+34 GLF
-41 RVTLAISVVLSHIVK
+41 RVILAISVVLSHIVK
-56 TETSFYQGFGGTN
+56 TETPFYQGFGGTN
-69 AVEIFFLVSGFYIA
+69 SVEIFFLVSGFYIA

-89 YKSKRL
+89 YKSKRM

-115 LLTSIFRRGVAENLF
+115 LLTSILRRGFAENLF
-130 DYSPFVLLISTL
+130 GYSPLVPLISTF

-192 FYAMAPIL
+192 FYAMAPII
-200 CKRRS
+200 CRWRS
-205 KFLLIVIIGLLAVRI
+205 RFLIAAIIGLCTIRI
-220 LFIQS
+220 LFNQS
-225 GLNFTESPFDSRFFP
+225 EFNFAESPFDARFFP

-254 YKRDAK
+254 CKRDAK
-260 LKSSIPLKYLYPAL
+260 LEVTIPLKYLYSAL
-274 ALFFLIFEPL
+274 FLFFLIFEPI
-284 RSGFDLSRTT
+284 RSSFDLSRTA

-299 IIMAA
+299 VIVAA

-310 QSNEFDRKFGELS
+310 QSSEFDRKFGELS
-323 YPIYISHVFIAQAYE
+323 YPIYISHVFIAQVYE

-345 KKFPLLDN
+345 KKFSLLDN
-353 SHISMSVQILLILV
+353 NHISMSVQVLLIVLV
-367 ASYFL
+367 SYFL

-386 RNSN
+386 RNPN

>member
-1 MPYAVAPRCNQF
+1 M
-13 CSKSGTANLL
+13 
-23 TPTNQAIFQTI
+23 
-34 VIFVGLF
+34 F
-41 RVTLAISVVLSHIVK
+41 RVALAISVVLSHIIK
-56 TETSFYQGFGGTN
+56 TKSSFYQGFGGTN
-69 AVEIFFLVSGFYIA
+69 SVEIFFLVSGFYIA

-89 YKSKRL
+89 YKSKRI

-130 DYSPFVLLISTL
+130 DYSPFVLLISTF

-161 GIQLTSSVVT
+161 GIQFTSSVIT

-200 CKRRS
+200 CKWRS
-205 KFLLIVIIGLLAVRI
+205 RFLLATIIGLCTIRI
-220 LFIQS
+220 VFNQS
-225 GLNFTESPFDSRFFP
+225 DFNFVESPFDARFFP

-254 YKRDAK
+254 YRRDTK
-260 LKSSIPLKYLYPAL
+260 LETTIPLKYLYPAL

-284 RSGFDLSRTT
+284 RSGLDLSRTA

-299 IIMAA
+299 VIVAT

-310 QSNEFDRKFGELS
+310 QSSEFDRKFGELS
-323 YPIYISHVFIAQAYE
+323 YPIYISHVFVAQLYD

-345 KKFPLLDN
+345 NKFSLLDN
-353 SHISMSVQILLILV
+353 SHVSMSVQVLLMVLT
-367 ASYFL
+367 SYFL

-386 RNSN
+386 RNLN

>member
-1 MPYAVAPRCNQF
+1 M
-13 CSKSGTANLL
+13 
-23 TPTNQAIFQTI
+23 
-34 VIFVGLF
+34 GLF
-41 RVTLAISVVLSHIVK
+41 RVILAISVVLSHIAK
-56 TETSFYQGFGGTN
+56 TKTPFYQGFGGTN
-69 AVEIFFLVSGFYIA
+69 SVEIFFLVSGFYIA

-89 YKSKRL
+89 YRSKRI

-200 CKRRS
+200 CKWRS
-205 KFLLIVIIGLLAVRI
+205 RFLLATIIGLCTIRI
-220 LFIQS
+220 VFNQS
-225 GLNFTESPFDSRFFP
+225 DFNFVESPFDARFFP

-254 YKRDAK
+254 YRRDTK
-260 LKSSIPLKYLYPAL
+260 LETTIPLKYLYPAL
-274 ALFFLIFEPL
+274 ALFFLIFETL
-284 RSGFDLSRTT
+284 RSSLGLSRTA

-299 IIMAA
+299 VIVAA

-310 QSNEFDRKFGELS
+310 QSSEFDRKFGELS
-323 YPIYISHVFIAQAYE
+323 YPIYISHIFVAQLYE

-353 SHISMSVQILLILV
+353 SHVSMSVQVLLMV
-367 ASYFL
+367 VTSYFL

-386 RNSN
+386 RNLN

>member
-1 MPYAVAPRCNQF
+1 M
-13 CSKSGTANLL
+13 GM
-23 TPTNQAIFQTI
+23 
-34 VIFVGLF
+34 F
-41 RVTLAISVVLSHIVK
+41 RVALAISVVLSHIIK
-56 TETSFYQGFGGTN
+56 TKSSFYQGFGGTN
-69 AVEIFFLVSGFYIA
+69 SVEIFFLVSGFYIA

-89 YKSKRL
+89 YKSKRI

-130 DYSPFVLLISTL
+130 DYSPFVLLISTF

-161 GIQLTSSVVT
+161 GIQFTSSVIT

-200 CKRRS
+200 CKWRS
-205 KFLLIVIIGLLAVRI
+205 RFLLATIIGLCTIRI
-220 LFIQS
+220 VFNQS
-225 GLNFTESPFDSRFFP
+225 DFNFVESPFDARFFP
-240 FELPYFLVGILLYR
+240 FELPYFLAGILLYR
-254 YKRDAK
+254 YRRDTK
-260 LKSSIPLKYLYPAL
+260 LETTIPLKYLYPAL

-284 RSGFDLSRTT
+284 RSGLDLSRTA

-299 IIMAA
+299 VIVAT

-310 QSNEFDRKFGELS
+310 QSSEFDRKFGELS
-323 YPIYISHVFIAQAYE
+323 YPIYISHVFVAQLYD

-345 KKFPLLDN
+345 KKFSLLDN
-353 SHISMSVQILLILV
+353 SHVSISVQVLLMVLT
-367 ASYFL
+367 SYFL

-386 RNSN
+386 RNLN